1 MTGDRGLPASGNS
14 TFRPKLAPGSLVRQ
28 RYRKYDGSPH
38 WQFETYY
45 LGSDEFGHWL
55 GGRPGSVCERPGLR
69 FIADVHWVTL
79 IPEDDWFVATFND
92 QGGSMGSRIY
102 VDLSSVPQWR
112 GDEVR
117 SIDLDLDVIRRFG
130 SGEVFLD
137 DADEFEDHRVRFGYP
152 PELVETVR
160 RTAEGLLVAVRD
172 GAEPFGVV
180 GAAWLDR
187 CKALLIAEED
197 I

>member
-1 MTGDRGLPASGNS
+1 MTGDRELPRSGMS
-14 TFRPKLAPGSLVRQ
+14 PSGPDLPPGSPVRQ

-38 WQFETYY
+38 WQFATYY

-69 FIADVHWVTL
+69 FVADVHWVTL

-92 QGGSMGSRIY
+92 QGGSLKSRIY
-102 VDLSSVPQWR
+102 VDLASIPEWH

-130 SGEVFLD
+130 SDEVFVD
-137 DADEFEDHRVRFGYP
+137 DEDEFEDHRVRFGYP

-160 RTAEGLLVAVRD
+160 RAAEELLVSVRD
-172 GAEPFGVV
+172 RVEPFGVV
-180 GAAWLDR
+180 GPGWLDR
-187 CKALLIAEED
+187 CKALLLAED
-197 I
+197 V